1 MQSLPSIIKIYTV
14 PCQSLVPN
22 IMEKHLAGVP
32 IGILPLPEEIKQFG
46 TGSCTAEAAMEEG
59 AVIEKT
65 TLQFNTTQEID
76 NTGQLAFI
84 ILDANLQY
92 YIIGTKE
99 EPYPLV
105 EVTKAVDRDTNVNTV
120 KVTMARRK
128 SLIPCSV

>member
-1 MQSLPSIIKIYTV
+1 MQSLPSIIRIFTV
-14 PCQSLVPN
+14 PCAQLAPN

-32 IGILPLPEEIKQFG
+32 VGIYPLPTEIEQYG
-46 TGSCTAEAAMEEG
+46 TGTCVAESAIEEG
-59 AVIEKT
+59 SIIEKT
-65 TLQFNTTQEID
+65 TLQFNTTQQLE
-76 NTGQLAFI
+76 NREQLAFV

-99 EPYPLV
+99 KPYPLV

-120 KVTMARRK
+120 KVTLARRK

>member
-1 MQSLPSIIKIYTV
+1 MQSLPSIIRIFTV
-14 PCQSLVPN
+14 PCAQLAPN

-32 IGILPLPEEIKQFG
+32 VGIYPLPTEIEQYG
-46 TGSCTAEAAMEEG
+46 TGSCVAESAIEEG
-59 AVIEKT
+59 SIIEKT
-65 TLQFNTTQEID
+65 TLQFNTTQNID
-76 NTGQLAFI
+76 NTGQVAFI

-99 EPYPLV
+99 KPYPLV